1 MLLSLSVGYLLTVVF
16 TSAYLKLIETNLKER
31 RKKAL
36 LPIAKS
42 RGYLSQNFLMKIVII
57 ENELYLAQSIATKL
71 SKYNFETEIF
81 TSVKDAMS
89 SVANVYLLSTNLP
102 GQNCIPLIEKFKDKN
117 VLLMVN
123 YINNDTVGEPLKAG
137 ARDYIV
143 KPFMIEE
150 LLRKIEHYHEFRMLQ
165 ERNRFYEEYMDYIY
179 KDVGPN
185 IDPFDVSL
193 PVVIRT
199 NYHRAIDKIV
209 LRLNR
214 EGRNILTL
222 ISLED
227 SFWREKVE
235 SLDSEHIGYIVHL
248 EKLKKSEREQLFEML
263 KSKIFILTDTSG
275 NIPTPFEEITIDS
288 NSKLYNQD
296 DILTIDEY
304 VQYIVRTF
312 QYKFPDT
319 ELSKKLGISRKSLW
333 EKRKKYD
340 LFKKK

>member
-1 MLLSLSVGYLLTVVF
+1 
-16 TSAYLKLIETNLKER
+16 
-31 RKKAL
+31 
-36 LPIAKS
+36 
-42 RGYLSQNFLMKIVII
+42 MKIVII

-71 SKYNFETEIF
+71 SKYNFEIEIF
-81 TSVKDAMS
+81 TSVKEAMN
-89 SVANVYLLSTNLP
+89 SVANIYLLSTNLP

-117 VLLMVN
+117 VILMVN
-123 YINNDTVGEPLKAG
+123 YINNDTVGEPLRAG

-165 ERNRFYEEYMDYIY
+165 EKNRFYEEYLNYIY
-179 KDVGPN
+179 KD
-185 IDPFDVSL
+185 IDPKEAPKRFNL
-193 PVVIRT
+193 PIVIHT
-199 NYHRAIDKIV
+199 NYQKVVDKIV
-209 LRLNR
+209 LDLNKKG
-214 EGRNILTL
+214 EYIFKL
-222 ISLED
+222 ISLEELN
-227 SFWREKVE
+227 WKEKIE
-235 SLDSEHIGYIVHL
+235 KLDSESVAYIVHL
-248 EKLKKSEREQLFEML
+248 EKLKKSEREQLFTLL
-263 KSKIFILTDTSG
+263 KNKLFILTDTSG
-275 NIPTPFEEITIDS
+275 NISTPFEEITINS

-304 VQYIVRTF
+304 VQYIVKTF